1 MLPWLLLDYFT
12 LNFGCYHLRRLK
24 LLRGD
29 QVAFYQW
36 ENRNGLKSGLLVNLQ
51 KTGAKRT
58 RFHCLTVVRKEF
70 SHRNIIEKLLQS
82 GHCGQTCLSPGPQIS
97 WTDPKCSSEGPFT
110 SPTGSLNPSVN
121 SKKIRNVRHQV
132 PTLHLFYHIC
142 PILSCILGKN
152 VL

>member
-1 MLPWLLLDYFT
+1 MTLFVTKDMNLSRNTCFFGDFPQKLNYFRLPCCPDYCLT
-12 LNFGCYHLRRLK
+12 TLPLNFGCYHLRRLK

-36 ENRNGLKSGLLVNLQ
+36 ENRNDLKSGLLVNLQ

-58 RFHCLTVVRKEF
+58 RFHCLTVVRKEL

-97 WTDPKCSSEGPFT
+97 
-110 SPTGSLNPSVN
+110 
-121 SKKIRNVRHQV
+121 
-132 PTLHLFYHIC
+132 
-142 PILSCILGKN
+142 
-152 VL
+152 